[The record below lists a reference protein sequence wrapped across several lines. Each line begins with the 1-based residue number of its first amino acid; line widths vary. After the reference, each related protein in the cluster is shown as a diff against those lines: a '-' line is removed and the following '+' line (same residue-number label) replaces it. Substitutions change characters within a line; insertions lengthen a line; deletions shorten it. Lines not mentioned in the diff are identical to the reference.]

1 MPGLSSR
8 ANRGTRRPVNDANLQ
23 ADRVTDACQDHRAI
37 ARMSFHPRRAQRTDD
52 NQVDIVKALRDI
64 PGVSV
69 DVGHDDILVGY
80 EGNTYWFEIK
90 HPSAVSPRTEK
101 VRPSEK
107 TQTERNR
114 ETYWEGHYSI
124 VWSFE
129 QILDEIGIER

>member
-1 MPGLSSR
+1 
-8 ANRGTRRPVNDANLQ
+8 
-23 ADRVTDACQDHRAI
+23 
-37 ARMSFHPRRAQRTDD
+37 MSFHPRRAQRTDD
-52 NQVDIVKALRDI
+52 NQADIVKALRDI

-80 EGNTYWFEIK
+80 EGKTYWFEIK
-90 HPSAVSPRTEK
+90 HPSAVSPLTGF

>member
-8 ANRGTRRPVNDANLQ
+8 TNRGTRRPVNDANLQ
-23 ADRVTDACQDHRAI
+23 ADRVTDACQDNRAI

-52 NQVDIVKALRDI
+52 NQADIVKALRAI
-64 PGVSV
+64 PGVTV
-69 DVGHDDILVGY
+69 DLGHDDILVGCK
-80 EGNTYWFEIK
+80 GNSYWFEIK
-90 HPSAVSPRTEK
+90 HPSAVSPRTGK

-107 TQTERNR
+107 TQTERSR
-114 ETYWEGHYSI
+114 EIYWEGHYSI